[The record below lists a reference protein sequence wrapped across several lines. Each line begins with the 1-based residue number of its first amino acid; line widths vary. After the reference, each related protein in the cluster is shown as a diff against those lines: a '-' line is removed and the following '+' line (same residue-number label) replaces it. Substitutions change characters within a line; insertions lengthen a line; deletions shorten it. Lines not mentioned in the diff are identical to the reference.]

1 MKTRAM
7 HKVDKKFLEEN
18 FMRKS
23 LFQKVVCFVLSVAT
37 LLSVAV
43 ISVSAATLRSEDELA
58 NRLKG
63 KNSAAATLEE
73 MQAVVGTT
81 SYEEYA
87 GSHVDK
93 TKGPGEIKLD
103 NATAKDENLE
113 KDEEAEK
120 EFNVGSLLDKGE
132 ACEDASN
139 WPDFNLT
146 ENSGALYLSDE
157 SKVSWSKKI
166 PEGASGLYWIKIEYY
181 TCNTIDSSISSIER
195 KLYIN
200 GSIPF
205 SEAGHLNLTKY
216 WGLDNLVGVSAP
228 VNTDEPDGYYVE
240 YEVIKDED
248 TNKSGYFKY
257 VHEVKNGMKTVTT
270 YRIKQ
275 DINNNSMAPD
285 IVQSPSWN
293 TYYCQDSTGYTDGY
307 FAFYF
312 EAGIEYTITLEAE
325 REPMVVKEISLVPAE
340 SGANAVK
347 SYEDV
352 KKEYAEKGYTAPSYS
367 SGDDRK
373 IITLEAEFP
382 DFVSDSSVYATN
394 DNTSAQTFPISSNSQ
409 LYNVIGENSYRTVGQ
424 WAAYKFKVSADGLYK
439 ISMRYMQNALEG
451 MFICRTIKLSG
462 GDYGTV
468 PQIPFQEAAEIQ
480 FNYDKK
486 WQSDYIQDG
495 NGTEFEFYFEADTE
509 YTIYLECSLGSLRD
523 LIKRVENSLEVIN
536 ECYLKILQLTGTEP
550 DKYRT
555 YNFHNV
561 MPEVL
566 WSLRHEAIN
575 LNGIKDEFEAL
586 CGTGSHT
593 TTLETIALLLSRMS
607 EDDGDY
613 IAANMSTL
621 KSYLGTLGT
630 WINNSKSSAMV
641 VDSITISPSNASEK
655 EAVKRA
661 KANFFKSTWFEI
673 KSFFASFF
681 VDYDQ
686 MGLVVKPTK
695 DTQTIDVWLASGR
708 DQSQI
713 WRTMID
719 AEGSFTDSTGVA
731 VTLKLVT
738 GGTLLP
744 SILSGKGPDV
754 YMGLGASEVINY
766 AIRNAVYGVS
776 GNDKNLDKL
785 EEKHPDEHFNEVFL
799 TNYYTYYNE
808 STKKYTTV
816 STPDASLGTLVN
828 TSLTFDEVIGYDVDA
843 GIPEGYTDYNFVE
856 AAMDTVTLLGTTYGI
871 PQTMGFAMMF
881 YRMDVLA
888 ELGETVPETW
898 DQLLALLPV
907 LQSNNMS
914 IGVNYISALDFM
926 IYQKGGNMWKYPD
939 DPEYQGA
946 KIDLDSPEAL
956 DAFDYVCRL
965 YSDYSF
971 PVSYDAANRFRTGE
985 MPIVIGD
992 YAGIYN
998 QLVVYATE
1006 IQGLWEFTSLPG
1018 WIQVDENGDEI
1029 IDEAGRKLLNYNS
1042 LAGVGATVI
1051 LNGIK
1056 TEEKM
1061 RAAWQFVQWETSADV
1076 QGNYGNKM
1084 VALIGPS
1091 AKYESA
1097 NVKALDKL
1105 SWTASEKEAIEEQ
1118 IHNLSS
1124 IVNYPG
1130 SYYINRYTKF
1140 AFLAAVNDGA
1150 DAKESMLSY
1159 ISTINDEI
1167 ERKREEFGLPILAP
1181 GQTPDDVRGTN
1192 AS

>member
-1 MKTRAM
+1 
-7 HKVDKKFLEEN
+7 
-18 FMRKS
+18 MRKS
-23 LFQKVVCFVLSVAT
+23 LFQKVVCFILSVAT

-43 ISVSAATLRSEDELA
+43 VSVSAATLRSEDELA
-58 NRLKG
+58 DRLKG
-63 KNSAAATLEE
+63 ENSAAATLEE

-87 GSHVDK
+87 SALADK
-93 TKGPGEIKLD
+93 KKGPYEIELD
-103 NATAKDENLE
+103 NSTARDENL
-113 KDEEAEK
+113 APGTAI
-120 EFNVGSLLDKGE
+120 NVGSLLGDGQPCADVTNEEKWPGFDLE
-132 ACEDASN
+132 A
-139 WPDFNLT
+139 
-146 ENSGALYLSDE
+146 NSDALYLSDE

-181 TCNTIDSSISSIER
+181 SCVGSISSIER

-205 SEAGHLNLTKY
+205 AEAGHLNLTKY
-216 WGLDNLVGVSAP
+216 WAPATYVGTTTEA
-228 VNTDEPDGYYVE
+228 TTEADGYYIT
-240 YEVIKDED
+240 YEVIKSSN
-248 TNKSGYFKY
+248 TNVSGYFKY
-257 VHEVKNGMKTVTT
+257 VHDVKNGVKTVTT
-270 YRIKQ
+270 YKIAQ
-275 DINNNSMAPD
+275 DINNNSMSPELD
-285 IVQSPSWN
+285 ESPSWH
-293 TYYCQDSTGYTDGY
+293 TYYCEDSTGYTDGY

-325 REPMVVKEISLVPAE
+325 REPMVVKSVSLVPADNT
-340 SGANAVK
+340 SSSVK

-352 KKEYAEKGYTAPSYS
+352 KQWYKDNGFTAPSYDND
-367 SGDDRK
+367 DDRK
-373 IITLEAEFP
+373 IITLQAEFP
-382 DFVSDSSVYATN
+382 DYVSDSSVYATN
-394 DNTSAQTFPISSNSQ
+394 DNTSAQNYPIASNSQ

-424 WAAYKFKVSADGLYK
+424 WAAYKFKVSKDGLYK
-439 ISMRYMQNALEG
+439 ISMRYSQTALEG
-451 MFICRTIKLSG
+451 MYICRSVKLSG
-462 GDYGTV
+462 GHYGSV
-468 PQIPFQEAAEIQ
+468 PQIPFKEAAQIQ
-480 FNYDKK
+480 FNYNKK

-495 NGTEFEFYFEADTE
+495 NGTEFEFYFEAGEE
-509 YTIYLECSLGSLRD
+509 YTIYFECSLGSLRD

-536 ECYLKILQLTGTEP
+536 ECYLRILQLTGTEP

-575 LNGIKDEFEAL
+575 LNNIKDEFEKL

-630 WINNSKSSAMV
+630 WINNSKSSSMV
-641 VDSITISPSNASEK
+641 VDSITIAPSNAAKK
-655 EAVKRA
+655 EAVKPA

-686 MGLVVKPTK
+686 MGLTVIPTK

-713 WRTMID
+713 WRTLID
-719 AEGSFTDSTGVA
+719 GSFTNTSGVA

-785 EEKHPDEHFNEVFL
+785 EEKYPGEHFNEVFL
-799 TNYYTYYNE
+799 TNYYTYYDG
-808 STKKYTTV
+808 SKYTTV
-816 STPDASLGTLVN
+816 TSPDPTLGTFIKKWD
-828 TSLTFDEVIGYDVDA
+828 TFDEHIGYDVDK
-843 GIPEGYTDYNFVE
+843 GITAEQYANKDYNFVE

-871 PQTMGFAMMF
+871 PQTMAFAMMF

-898 DQLLALLPV
+898 DQLLAILPV

-939 DPEYQGA
+939 DPDYQGA

-985 MPIVIGD
+985 MPIIIGD

-1018 WIQVDENGDEI
+1018 WIQVDENGHEILDET
-1029 IDEAGRKLLNYNS
+1029 GKKMLNYNS
-1042 LAGVGATVI
+1042 LAGIGATVI

-1056 TEEKM
+1056 TDETM
-1061 RAAWQFVQWETSADV
+1061 RAAWQFVQWETNADT
-1076 QGNYGNKM
+1076 QSEYGNKM

-1097 NVKALDKL
+1097 NVKALAKL
-1105 SWTASEKEAIEEQ
+1105 SWTASETKAINEQ

-1150 DAKESMLSY
+1150 DAKEAMLSY

-1167 ERKREEFGLPILAP
+1167 QRKREEFGLPTLET
-1181 GQTPDDVRGTN
+1181 GQTPEEARAEN

>member
-1 MKTRAM
+1 MK
-7 HKVDKKFLEEN
+7 
-18 FMRKS
+18 KS
-23 LFQKVVCFVLSVAT
+23 LFQKVVCFILSVAT
-37 LLSVAV
+37 LFGVAV
-43 ISVSAATLRSEDELA
+43 MTVSAADLSREEELKDRLKGEGSSAATLD
-58 NRLKG
+58 
-63 KNSAAATLEE
+63 E

-87 GSHVDK
+87 ASHSDKNKGSKDK
-93 TKGPGEIKLD
+93 VLD
-103 NATAKDENLE
+103 NTTAKDEKSE
-113 KDEEAEK
+113 DGKIYVSDFRDAEGK
-120 EFNVGSLLDKGE
+120 EPCTNADK
-132 ACEDASN
+132 
-139 WPDFNLT
+139 WPDFVDEKHPNPI
-146 ENSGALYLSDE
+146 ESALYLSDK
-157 SKVSWSKKI
+157 SKVSWKVKLNGVD
-166 PEGASGLYWIKIEYY
+166 ETSGLYWIRIDYY
-181 TCNTIDSSISSIER
+181 TCQTPESSISSIER
-195 KLYIN
+195 KLSIN
-200 GSIPF
+200 GGIPF
-205 SEAGHLNLTKY
+205 AEAGHLNLTKY
-216 WGLDNLVGVSAP
+216 WTPKYTGEEVETIVYVDAP
-228 VNTDEPDGYYVE
+228 VATDKPNGYYDVK
-240 YEVIKDED
+240 YEVTD
-248 TNKSGYFKY
+248 SGSFKY
-257 VHEVKNGMKTVTT
+257 VYEVSGGMMTKTT
-270 YRIKQ
+270 YEIVQ
-275 DINNNSMAPD
+275 DINGNSMAPELL
-285 IVQSPSWN
+285 QKPSWN

-325 REPMVVKEISLVPAE
+325 REPMVVSSVTLVPAE
-340 SGANAVK
+340 SANNATK
-347 SYEDV
+347 SYEEV
-352 KKEYAEKGYTAPSYS
+352 KKEYSDKGYTSPSN
-367 SGDDRK
+367 GK
-373 IITLEAEFP
+373 IVTLEAEFP

-394 DNTSAQTFPISSNSQ
+394 DNTSAGNYPISSKAQ

-424 WAAYKFKVSADGLYK
+424 WAAYKFKVSESGLYK

-451 MFICRTIKLSG
+451 MFICRSVKITG

-468 PQIPFQEAAEIQ
+468 PTVPFKEAAQIQ
-480 FNYDKK
+480 FNYNKK

-495 NGTEFEFYFEADTE
+495 NGTEFEFYFEADEE
-509 YTIYLECSLGSLRD
+509 YTIYLECSLGSLRE
-523 LIKRVENSLEVIN
+523 LIKQVEKSLESIN

-555 YNFHNV
+555 YNFYNV

-566 WSLRHEAIN
+566 WTLRHEAIN
-575 LNGIKDEFEAL
+575 LNNIKTEFEEL

-630 WINNSKSSAMV
+630 WINNSKSSAMI
-641 VDSITISPSNASEK
+641 VDSITVSPANASTK

-661 KANFFKSTWFEI
+661 KPNFFKSTWFEI

-686 MGLVVKPTK
+686 MGLTVKPTK

-719 AEGSFTDSTGVA
+719 ANGSFTDSTGVA

-785 EEKHPDEHFNEVFL
+785 QEKYPTEKFNEVFL
-799 TNYYTYYNE
+799 TNYYTYRSGN
-808 STKKYTTV
+808 KYVTV
-816 STPDASLGTLVN
+816 TSPDPSLGTLVD
-828 TSLTFDEVIGYDVDA
+828 TSKTFDEVIGYDVDK
-843 GIPEGYTDYNFVE
+843 GITEQERNNKSYNFVE
-856 AAMDTVTLLGTTYGI
+856 AAVDTVTLLGTTYGI

-926 IYQKGGNMWKYPD
+926 IYQKGGNMWKYPN

-946 KIDLDSPEAL
+946 QIDLDSPEAL

-1018 WIQVDENGDEI
+1018 WEQVDEDGKKIIGENGKTI
-1029 IDEAGRKLLNYNS
+1029 LNYNS
-1042 LAGVGATVI
+1042 LAGIGATVI

-1056 TEEKM
+1056 TEDKM
-1061 RAAWQFVQWETSADV
+1061 RAAWQFVQWETSAEI

-1118 IHNLSS
+1118 IHHLSS

-1159 ISTINDEI
+1159 ISTINKEI
-1167 ERKREEFGLPILAP
+1167 ERKRIEFDLPILKP
-1181 GQTPDDVRGTN
+1181 GQTPEDARN
-1192 AS
+1192 EKNS